1 MSRDPTQ
8 NIALTGFM
16 AVGKSAVGRALA
28 RKLGRRFIDLD
39 RLIEKTEGM
48 TVRDIFDQKGESY
61 FRQLEKKVLIGVLQC
76 QGQVVATGG
85 GVVMDEENLKV
96 LRENS
101 LLVCLTASPEVLL
114 KRVGNGAKRPLLG
127 GTDRRGRIE
136 ELLKL
141 REKNYVQ
148 ARVCVDTS
156 DLTVNQVVEKIINL
170 LNVRK

>member
-1 MSRDPTQ
+1 
-8 NIALTGFM
+8 M

-48 TVRDIFDQKGESY
+48 TVRDIFAQKGESY

-96 LRENS
+96 LREKS

>member
-1 MSRDPTQ
+1 
-8 NIALTGFM
+8 M

-61 FRQLEKKVLIGVLQC
+61 FRRLEKKVLIGVLQC

-96 LRENS
+96 LREKS

>member
-1 MSRDPTQ
+1 
-8 NIALTGFM
+8 M

-96 LRENS
+96 LREKS